1 MKVKSGD
8 EAAVCLKLTA
18 NIDLAGQT
26 SMLKLKSMLNELHV
40 HFFLSS

>member
-18 NIDLAGQT
+18 NVDLTGQIGYID
-26 SMLKLKSMLNELHV
+26 MLNNNKTKV
-40 HFFLSS
+40 RF